1 MKSDKLIRLALTSAI
16 IAALSPAA
24 LAAATGVEAN
34 AAAAQDA
41 QPAGSAGAQ
50 ATTQATTPDRNQR
63 GKQEKTTTLQT
74 LVVTASALGV
84 KRIDASYNIVTANR
98 EEIQQ
103 ANPVSVADL
112 LKISPGIWPEST
124 GGQTGAN
131 IEIAGFPGGGDAPFF
146 TNMINGSP
154 IYGMS
159 SLSFMDS
166 SSLFRLDDTIE
177 RVEIVQGG
185 PGAVFGP
192 GQMGATANFIL
203 RQGTATPS
211 GDIGLT
217 YGDEGLWRVDGF
229 YGFKLADGW
238 YASIGGFYRTS
249 DGVRAPQFKADKG
262 GQLTATLS
270 HDWDNGSF
278 MLWARKLNDK
288 NQFMVP
294 IPMIQG
300 SGSNF
305 SSYPGFDPS
314 TGTYGSHAIQNVQ
327 LPNPLGYL
335 ENANLANGRGGNL
348 NYFGGSFDTTLG
360 SWTIS
365 DHFLYFG
372 GDLPTNALFSG
383 PNPRPLGYFL
393 YGCQVAQPAGY
404 CNPDGTAVDTNN
416 LGPNGEG
423 LPPGTNVVATLPNG
437 QAVPLNQSVIGQG
450 WWYIQ
455 KRLKS
460 LNNDLRISKEIFGGN
475 TLTAGVYLAR
485 YTDHDNWSL
494 GNNMLMLNQPNTQP
508 IGLTYQQN
516 GQTIVVANPQ
526 GFYNFNGNY
535 NIVEAGTGTNKAFY
549 LSDSWTIGPWLLQAG
564 GRVENIDVRQRTCN
578 RSPVDL
584 DGNPNTLYDNATP
597 VCNGTW
603 DMEHYDKTHS
613 SFTAG
618 ANYQFND
625 NMSAYVRANTG
636 GHFNDFDN
644 GIRGANGDF
653 SPMQKIKNMEAGF
666 KFQSQTLFVD
676 VSIYHRLFTGLQ
688 YQQTTSSGVP
698 IGAIANYG
706 ANTHGL
712 DFNGTWSP
720 IENLHL
726 KLVADYMDGHYTHH
740 NACSTFV
747 DINGNTQCVS
757 FDGKPLQRQPKVRY
771 LFMPSY
777 TLPMSWGSVTGFLT
791 YEYAGQRYEDQTGLQ
806 PLGNFHTL
814 GAGIMADYGENWQFR
829 LQGTNLT
836 NAIGLTEGNARFAGV
851 NAGIGGV
858 LMARPLTGREVF
870 FQAKY
875 RF

>member
-24 LAAATGVEAN
+24 WAGNTGSATGAAN
-34 AAAAQDA
+34 GQSTS
-41 QPAGSAGAQ
+41 G
-50 ATTQATTPDRNQR
+50 TQAQQAALASQQR
-63 GKQEKTTTLQT
+63 SQAKTQTLQT
-74 LVVTASALGV
+74 IVVTATAIGV
-84 KRIDASYNIVTANR
+84 SKLDASYNVVSANR

-166 SSLFRLDDTIE
+166 SSLFRLDDTIQ

-249 DGVRAPQFKADKG
+249 DGVRDPQFKADKG
-262 GQLTATLS
+262 GQLTATLT

-305 SSYPGFDPS
+305 SGYPGFDPS
-314 TGTYGSHAIQNVQ
+314 TGTYGSRAIQNVQ
-327 LPNPLGYL
+327 VPNPLGYL
-335 ENANLANGRGGNL
+335 QNANLANGRGGNL
-348 NYFGGSFDTTLG
+348 NYFGGSYDATFGT
-360 SWTIS
+360 WTIS
-365 DHFLYFG
+365 DNFLYFG

-423 LPPGTNVVATLPNG
+423 LSPGTNVAATLPNG
-437 QAVPLNQSVIGQG
+437 QSVPLDQSVIGQG

-460 LNNDLRISKEIFGGN
+460 LNNDLRISKEIFSGN
-475 TLTAGVYLAR
+475 TLTAGLYLAR

-535 NIVEAGTGTNKAFY
+535 NIVEAGTATNKAFY

-564 GRVENIDVRQRTCN
+564 GRVENMDVRQRTCN
-578 RSPVDL
+578 RSNVDL

-603 DMEHYDKTHS
+603 DMEHYDKTHP

-625 NMSAYVRANTG
+625 HMSAYVRANTG
-636 GHFNDFDN
+636 GHFDDFDN
-644 GIRGANGDF
+644 GIRGANGNF
-653 SPMQKIKNMEAGF
+653 APMQKIKNMEAGF
-666 KFQSQTLFVD
+666 KYGSETLFVD

-688 YQQTTSSGVP
+688 YQETTPSGVP
-698 IGAIANYG
+698 ISAISNYG

-726 KLVADYMDGHYTHH
+726 KLVADYMDGHYSH
-740 NACSTFV
+740 NDSCQPFV
-747 DINGNTQCVS
+747 DINGNPQCVRI
-757 FDGKPLQRQPKVRY
+757 DGAPLQRQPKVRY

-777 TLPMSWGSVTGFLT
+777 TLPTSWGSVTGFLT
-791 YEYAGQRYEDQTGLQ
+791 YEYAGQRFEDQTGLQ
-806 PLGNFHTL
+806 PLGTFHTL
-814 GAGIMADYGENWQFR
+814 GGGILADYGPNWQFR

-836 NAIGLTEGNARFAGV
+836 NAIGLTEGNARFTGK
-851 NAGIGGV
+851 NTGIGGV
-858 LMARPLTGREVF
+858 ILARPLTGREVF

>member
-1 MKSDKLIRLALTSAI
+1 MKNDKLIRLALTSAI
-16 IAALSPAA
+16 LAALSPVAWAA
-24 LAAATGVEAN
+24 SSASQPARDSGQTATGAPAQQPPP
-34 AAAAQDA
+34 AAGRQS
-41 QPAGSAGAQ
+41 QSK
-50 ATTQATTPDRNQR
+50 TQ
-63 GKQEKTTTLQT
+63 TLQAI
-74 LVVTASALGV
+74 VVTASPIGV
-84 KRIDASYNIVTANR
+84 KKLDASYSIVSANR
-98 EEIQQ
+98 EEIRES
-103 ANPVSVADL
+103 NPVSVADL

-166 SSLFRLDDTIE
+166 SSLFRLDDTIQ

-211 GDIGLT
+211 GDVGVT

-229 YGFKLADGW
+229 YGFKLSDGW
-238 YASIGGFYRTS
+238 YASIGGFYRVS
-249 DGVRAPQFKADKG
+249 DGVRDPQFKADKG

-278 MLWARKLNDK
+278 MLWARKLDDK

-300 SGSNF
+300 AGSNF
-305 SSYPGFDPS
+305 SGYPGFDPS
-314 TGTYGSHAIQNVQ
+314 TGTYGSKAIQHVQ
-327 LPNPLGYL
+327 VPNPLGYL

-360 SWTIS
+360 TWTLS

-393 YGCQVAQPAGY
+393 YGCQIAQPTGY
-404 CNPDGTAVDTNN
+404 CNGSTAIDANN
-416 LGPNGEG
+416 LGTNGQG
-423 LPPGTNVVATLPNG
+423 LPPSYDVVATLPNG
-437 QAVPLNQSVIGQG
+437 QAVPLDQSVIGQG

-460 LNNDLRISKEIFGGN
+460 LNNDLRISKEIFDGN
-475 TLTAGVYLAR
+475 TVTAGVYIAR

-516 GQTIVVANPQ
+516 GQTYVVANPE

-535 NIVEAGTGTNKAFY
+535 NIVEAGTATNKALY

-564 GRVENIDVRQRTCN
+564 GRLENIDVHQRTCN

-584 DGNPNTLYDNATP
+584 DGNPLTLYDNMTP

-603 DMEHYDKTHS
+603 DYEHYDKTHP

-618 ANYQFND
+618 ANYEFND
-625 NMSAYVRANTG
+625 HMSAYVRANTG
-636 GHFNDFDN
+636 GHFDDFDN
-644 GIRGANGDF
+644 GIRGANGNF
-653 SPMQKIKNMEAGF
+653 APMQKVKNMEAGF
-666 KFQSQTLFVD
+666 KYGSQTLFVD
-676 VSIYHRLFTGLQ
+676 ISIYHRLFTGLQ
-688 YQQTTSSGVP
+688 YQPTTTSGVP
-698 IGAIANYG
+698 IGPISNYG

-712 DFNGTWSP
+712 DLNGTWSP

-726 KLVADYMDGHYTHH
+726 KLVADYMDGHYTH
-740 NACSTFV
+740 NDSCQPFI
-747 DINGNTQCVS
+747 DINGNAQCVRIN
-757 FDGKPLQRQPKVRY
+757 GAPLQRQPKVRY

-777 TLPMSWGSVTGFLT
+777 TLPTSWGSVTGFLT
-791 YEYAGQRYEDQTGLQ
+791 YEYAGQRFEDQTGLQ
-806 PLGNFHTL
+806 PLGTFHTL
-814 GAGIMADYGENWQFR
+814 GGGIVADYGPNWQFR

-836 NAIGLTEGNARFAGV
+836 NAIGLTEGNARFTGQ
-851 NAGIGGV
+851 NTGIGGV
-858 LMARPLTGREVF
+858 ILARPLTGREVY

-875 RF
+875 QF